1 MVLDTYIFKNFLK
14 RTMETNISVILKKK
28 KRKNESFCLEGQYL
42 FQLDKKQSILSSL
55 STFQSSSLKHLRTH
69 CVPIASWLVGLITD
83 TNFVAKEHDSYSN
96 LYLRRKQFTPEFV
109 YRYFAKRKFYHFET
123 VHITHLVWR
132 SLNRMLGIH
141 KSQSA

>member
-28 KRKNESFCLEGQYL
+28 KEERKFL
-42 FQLDKKQSILSSL
+42 FG
-55 STFQSSSLKHLRTH
+55 RP
-69 CVPIASWLVGLITD
+69 VPILVGQEAI
-83 TNFVAKEHDSYSN
+83 DSFFTFN
-96 LYLRRKQFTPEFV
+96 LSELEFKTFTYTLCSHGWLDLSQIPTSSRRSVTAIQIYICIENSLLPEFV

-141 KSQSA
+141 KS

>member
-28 KRKNESFCLEGQYL
+28 KKERKFLWKASTYSSWTRNNRFFLH
-42 FQLDKKQSILSSL
+42 FQPFRTRVYNIYVHIVFPLHHGWLDLSQIPTSSRRSVTAIQIYICIENSL
-55 STFQSSSLKHLRTH
+55 L
-69 CVPIASWLVGLITD
+69 
-83 TNFVAKEHDSYSN
+83 
-96 LYLRRKQFTPEFV
+96 PEFV

-141 KSQSA
+141 KS